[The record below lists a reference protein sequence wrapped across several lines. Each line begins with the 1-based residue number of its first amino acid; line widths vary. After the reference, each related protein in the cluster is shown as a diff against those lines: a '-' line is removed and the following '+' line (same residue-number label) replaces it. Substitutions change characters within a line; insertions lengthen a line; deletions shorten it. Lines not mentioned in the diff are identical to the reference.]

1 MKEKNIDNFESN
13 SYFLQKIHSD
23 FFRQILNQTVLKKDK
38 VENIVKIIMQ
48 KVFQDKV
55 SKKECKNQ
63 AKEYF
68 KEKTEDLIDFLY
80 DIGDIEDKEEKNN
93 SNKYNYNKP
102 KKIFSQIVNPN
113 INKPKIIGRAD
124 KILQKKTHRT
134 SRSKSN
140 ENVINYNKKYNE
152 NKHDHSNH
160 FTKNKQGKNSN
171 SSSSSYKF
179 TNVQSKQEKQ
189 LIKPYISLDKVLK
202 PKIALKK
209 EIIIDKEKKLQND
222 NNKSNK
228 EEDTEVTNENTS
240 IKGDDKKIII
250 QINNNTFNVTKN
262 QCKIESIKIENNTQN
277 SIINKKE
284 IINEEKNNKKKEVQN
299 NGVKYNIK
307 CKKWPYCKNK
317 NCEYIHPDKPCP
329 FFPKCLY
336 GDRCIYI
343 HPHIPCKFGIYCT
356 RINCAYS
363 HPGFNY
369 PTIW

>member
-55 SKKECKNQ
+55 SKKDCKNQ

-80 DIGDIEDKEEKNN
+80 DIGDIEDKEEINN

-113 INKPKIIGRAD
+113 INKQKIIGRAD
-124 KILQKKTHRT
+124 KILQKKKHRT

-160 FTKNKQGKNSN
+160 FTKNRQGKYSN
-171 SSSSSYKF
+171 GSSSSHKF

-189 LIKPYISLDKVLK
+189 PIKPYISLENVLK
-202 PKIALKK
+202 PKIELKK
-209 EIIIDKEKKLQND
+209 EMIIDKEKKLQND

-228 EEDTEVTNENTS
+228 EDTEVTKENTS

-250 QINNNTFNVTKN
+250 QINNNTFNVTKKK
-262 QCKIESIKIENNTQN
+262 CKIDSIKIE
-277 SIINKKE
+277 KKY
-284 IINEEKNNKKKEVQN
+284 K
-299 NGVKYNIK
+299 KYN
-307 CKKWPYCKNK
+307 N
-317 NCEYIHPDKPCP
+317 
-329 FFPKCLY
+329 
-336 GDRCIYI
+336 
-343 HPHIPCKFGIYCT
+343 
-356 RINCAYS
+356 
-363 HPGFNY
+363 
-369 PTIW
+369 